1 MPDRD
6 PSPNP
11 LPQGLSSG
19 QPLAGPVGEGAVS
32 SPPPLAGGGRG
43 EGAVREIENTWIP
56 LADGTRLAARLWLP
70 VSSAPVPAILE
81 YLPYRK
87 RDGTYDRDALTHP
100 WFAAH
105 GYAGVRVDLR
115 GSGESDGVL
124 LDEYSAQELADAL
137 EVIAWIARQD
147 WCSGAVGMMGI
158 SWGGFNALQ
167 VAALRPPALRAIITI
182 CSTDDRYA
190 DDVHYMGGAL
200 LDSNFGW
207 ACVLTAILAFPP
219 DPATVGARWREM
231 WRERLEAMPFF
242 VAPWL
247 RHQRR
252 DAYWRHG
259 SVCEDWDAIT
269 CPVFAVGGWTDAY
282 TNAIPRL
289 LENLRVPR
297 QGLIG
302 PWAHKYPHFGVPGPA
317 VGFLQEA
324 KLWWDRWLK
333 GEGGGAAPLLR
344 AWMLESVRPA
354 PMYRER
360 PGRWIAEPSWPPRS
374 VTPRRLFLKG
384 GTLSATSGETAPIA
398 VCTPQSLGAVGGSW
412 CPFGLTPDDADDQ
425 REDDALSIVWDSAS
439 LDERLEILGAPEL
452 ELEIACDAPQAN
464 LIARLCDVHPD
475 GASLRVSYGVLNLT
489 HRDGHAEPSPLEPG
503 RRYSVRIKLNDV
515 AFAFPPG
522 HRIRLALSTTYW
534 PIVWPAPQAATVTV
548 SSGSLVLPARAPRAE
563 DASVRL
569 PPPEAAPPARKT
581 VLREGASV
589 REAGRDIG
597 TGERFWRAVE
607 APSRV
612 RIEAIGTEIE
622 VESGTEYRIRDDDP
636 LSARMEMVRLH
647 SVRRGAIETR
657 MRLHAMM
664 QGTGTEFV
672 VEARLEAF
680 EGETLV
686 CRRDW
691 REAIRRDLA

>member
-1 MPDRD
+1 MPARD
-6 PSPNP
+6 PSLVP
-11 LPQGLSSG
+11 LPQGLPTGRPS
-19 QPLAGPVGEGAVS
+19 AEPVGEGAV
-32 SPPPLAGGGRG
+32 
-43 EGAVREIENTWIP
+43 REVENAWIP

-70 VSSAPVPAILE
+70 PDPAPVPAILE

-105 GYAGVRVDLR
+105 SYAGVRVDLR
-115 GSGESDGVL
+115 GSGESDGL
-124 LDEYSAQELADAL
+124 LRDEYSAQELSDAL

-147 WCSGAVGMMGI
+147 WCSGTVGMMGI

-190 DDVHYMGGAL
+190 DDVHYMGGAPL
-200 LDSNFGW
+200 TSNFGW
-207 ACVLTAILAFPP
+207 ASVLTSILAHPP
-219 DPATVGARWREM
+219 DPETVGARWREM
-231 WRERLEAMPFF
+231 WRERLERMPLF
-242 VAPWL
+242 VATWL
-247 RHQRR
+247 AHQHR

-259 SVCEDWDAIT
+259 SVCEDWSAIA

-282 TNAIPRL
+282 KNAIPRL

-324 KLWWDRWLK
+324 LRWWDRWLK
-333 GEGGGAAPLLR
+333 GKDSDAVPLLR

-354 PMYRER
+354 PIYAER
-360 PGRWIAEPSWPPRS
+360 PGRWIAESAWPPSS
-374 VTPRRLFLKG
+374 VTRRRLFLSG
-384 GTLSATSGETAPIA
+384 GGLADAPGEVVPVAIR
-398 VCTPQSLGAVGGSW
+398 TPQSLGAAGGNW

-425 REDDALSIVWDSAS
+425 RGDDALSAVWDSAP
-439 LDERLEILGAPEL
+439 LDDRLEILGAPEL
-452 ELEIACDAPQAN
+452 ELEVACDAPQAN
-464 LIARLCDVHPD
+464 LIARLCAVHPD
-475 GASLRVSYGVLNLT
+475 GASLRVSYGVLNLA
-489 HRDGHAEPSPLEPG
+489 HRDGHAEASSMEPG
-503 RRYSVRIKLNDV
+503 RRYAVQLKLNDV

-534 PIVWPAPQAATVTV
+534 PIVWPGLRAATVTV
-548 SSGSLVLPARAPRAE
+548 FSGALVLPARAPRAE

-569 PPPEAAPPARKT
+569 PPSEAAPPARKT
-581 VLREGASV
+581 VLREGASI
-589 REAGRDIG
+589 RETGRDIG
-597 TGERFWRAVE
+597 TGERFWRSVE
-607 APSRV
+607 TPSGV

-622 VESGTEYRIRDDDP
+622 GESRTEYRIRDDDP
-636 LSARMEMVRLH
+636 LSARMEMTRLQT
-647 SVRRGAIETR
+647 VRRGTIETR
-657 MRLHAMM
+657 TRLRATMHA
-664 QGTGTEFV
+664 TEVEFV
-672 VEARLEAF
+672 VEAMLEAF
-680 EGETLV
+680 EGEALV

-691 REAIRRDLA
+691 REAIGRDLA